1 MSLGRLLPRRWRAVN
16 ATCWLLMAVAVAILA
31 PLERGIDRRKNGAA
45 HFEDV
50 LYLRSARRLRM
61 LSLGH
66 EGLLA
71 DIYWTRVVQY
81 FGRRRMAQSNEYKL
95 LGPLLTITT
104 ELDPHLI
111 IAYRFGAIFLA
122 EKPPA
127 GAGDP
132 QAALELLRRG
142 IVANPDYWRLWQDLG
157 FVYYWDLRDYPSA
170 ARAFEAGSERPGA
183 MSWMKAMAAS
193 VAAKGGE
200 TATSRLL
207 WSEIERHAENDQV
220 RQSAQEHLAALAA
233 REQMAELDAVLGRYR
248 QRRGRAA
255 QSWQEVAAAGL
266 IAAAPRDPSGVPY
279 VIGSDARAHLAP
291 GSKINLRLL
300 E

>member
-1 MSLGRLLPRRWRAVN
+1 MSPQSSRRWRPVKL
-16 ATCWLLMAVAVAILA
+16 TCWLLIVAALA
-31 PLERGIDRRKNGAA
+31 ALVPLERGIDRRKPGAA
-45 HFEDV
+45 QFADV
-50 LYLRSARRLRM
+50 LYLRSAQRLRL

-66 EGLLA
+66 AGLLA

-81 FGRRRMAQSNEYKL
+81 FGRRRIAQSSEYKL

-132 QAALELLRRG
+132 QAALVLLRRG
-142 IVANPDYWRLWQDLG
+142 IAANPDYWRLWQDLG
-157 FVYYWDLRDYPSA
+157 FVYYWDLKDYPSA

-183 MSWMKAMAAS
+183 MSWMKVMAAS
-193 VAAKGGE
+193 VAAKGGDA
-200 TATSRLL
+200 ATSRLL
-207 WSEIERHAENDQV
+207 WSEVERQAENDQL
-220 RQSAQEHLAALAA
+220 RESAHAHLAALAA
-233 REQMAELDAVLGRYR
+233 QEQIAALDRVLMRYR
-248 QRRGRAA
+248 QSRGSAA
-255 QSWQEVAAAGL
+255 ESWREVARAGL
-266 IAAAPRDPSGVPY
+266 IAGIPLDPSGVPY
-279 VIGSDARAHLAP
+279 VIGSDGRAHLAP
-291 GSKINLRLL
+291 ESRVSLRLL